1 MIIEFILNLIFG
13 AVLMI
18 ISWLPEFPQVSY
30 EDASDFFKIL
40 SVVNRFIDLKSFF
53 SCILIM
59 LASLNVELIW
69 GMIEWVY
76 KKIPGVE

>member
-1 MIIEFILNLIFG
+1 MILEWVFDGIFTLISSIIG
-13 AVLMI
+13 A
-18 ISWLPEFPQVSY
+18 LPQFPSVSY
-30 EDASDFFKIL
+30 TDALDCFFPLIM
-40 SVVNRFIDLKSFF
+40 VNRFIDLRLLF
-53 SCILIM
+53 SCVLVM